1 MRTVQLVVAALLV
14 ALLPASVTAAD
25 LAALSATA
33 ERIDALEPFLS
44 RYVGSCAPGHTQRAC
59 QENVAQARKAVSGKA
74 FVVRI
79 PDAATLAQARIDG
92 ERFVVLVTP
101 FVDGGGLAL
110 THGAPA
116 RQDAAGRP
124 VVPYIA
130 IDGTLPPGVMDLEFQ
145 RPFRSGAIALEIV
158 FRPEKVWRLPRKGEP
173 GSYEGV
179 AARFLGVQVLD
190 ARTGEV
196 IASRAL

>member
-190 ARTGEV
+190 ARTGEI

>member
-59 QENVAQARKAVSGKA
+59 QENVAQARKAVSGRA

-130 IDGTLPPGVMDLEFQ
+130 IDGTLPPGMMDLEFQ